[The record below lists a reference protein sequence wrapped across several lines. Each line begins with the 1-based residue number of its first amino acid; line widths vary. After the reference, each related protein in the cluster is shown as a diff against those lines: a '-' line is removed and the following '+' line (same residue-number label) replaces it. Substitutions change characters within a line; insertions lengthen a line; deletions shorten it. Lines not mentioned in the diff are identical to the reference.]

1 MARAESAA
9 RPSGKRAART
19 VPGAAP
25 GPLEGHGC
33 ARSRRRPLALVLVQI
48 ERVVIVGGGLAGSR
62 AAAELRAQE
71 YAGQITMLGAEP
83 HPPYD
88 RPPLSKKL
96 MMGELDSTSLETD
109 AAALRLEL
117 RLAEA
122 ATGLDGQAV
131 RSDRGEYP
139 FDRLIVATGAAPVL
153 LPGPGLQH
161 VLRTVDDA
169 LAIRAQ
175 LQKGTRLAIVGAGW
189 IGAEL
194 ATAAAARGCDVTVL
208 EAAATP
214 AAAALGE
221 TAGATMVP
229 WYAAAGVDLRLGQ
242 PVESVQDGGLALPG
256 GGWLE
261 ADLVVTAVGVR
272 PNTGWLGGSGVD
284 LGNGIVVD
292 SRLRSSMA
300 GVYAAGDCA
309 AFWSARYG
317 RRLRVEHWDTALHSP
332 DVAAANALGAERD
345 YDPVPYFWSEQFGR
359 MVQYVGHHEREDRLI
374 WRGDPAAERWAACWV
389 SGTAGTDRLVAVLT
403 VGRPRDILQGRRL
416 MEAGHAVDTARLADP
431 DVPVRDAAVT

>member
-1 MARAESAA
+1 M
-9 RPSGKRAART
+9 
-19 VPGAAP
+19 
-25 GPLEGHGC
+25 
-33 ARSRRRPLALVLVQI
+33 VLVQI

-62 AAAELRAQE
+62 AAAELRARE

-153 LPGPGLQH
+153 LPGPGRQH

-175 LQKGTRLAIVGAGW
+175 LRKGTRLAIVGAGW

-242 PVESVQDGGLALPG
+242 PVESIEDGGVALPG

-272 PNTGWLGGSGVD
+272 PNTGWLHGSGVD

-292 SRLRSSMA
+292 SQLRTSMA
-300 GVYAAGDCA
+300 GVYSAGDCA

-332 DVAAANALGAERD
+332 TVAAGNALGAGQD

-374 WRGDPAAERWAACWV
+374 WRGDPAGESWAACWIPA
-389 SGTAGTDRLVAVLT
+389 TAGTDRLVAVLT
-403 VGRPRDILQGRRL
+403 VGRPRDMLQGRRL
-416 MEAGHAVDTARLADP
+416 MQAGRAVDTARLADP
-431 DVPVRDAAVT
+431 DVPLRDAAVT

>member
-1 MARAESAA
+1 M
-9 RPSGKRAART
+9 
-19 VPGAAP
+19 
-25 GPLEGHGC
+25 
-33 ARSRRRPLALVLVQI
+33 LVQI

-62 AAAELRAQE
+62 AAAELRAKG
-71 YAGQITMLGAEP
+71 YAGQLTMLGAEP

-96 MMGELDSTSLETD
+96 MMGELDSTSLDTD
-109 AAALRLEL
+109 AAALGLDL
-117 RLAEA
+117 RLSEA
-122 ATGLDGQAV
+122 ATGLDGPVV
-131 RSDRGEYP
+131 RSECGEYR

-153 LPGPGLQH
+153 LPGPGRQH

-169 LAIRAQ
+169 LEIRAA
-175 LQKGTRLAIVGAGW
+175 LQKGTRLAVIGAGW

-194 ATAAAARGCDVTVL
+194 ATAAAARGCAVTVL
-208 EAAATP
+208 EAAAAP

-221 TAGATMVP
+221 AVAAMLVP
-229 WYAAAGVDLRLGQ
+229 WYAGAGVDLRLGQ
-242 PVESVQDGGLALPG
+242 PVESVQEGGVALPG

-272 PNTGWLGGSGVD
+272 PSTGWLDGSGVD
-284 LGNGIVVD
+284 LANGIVVD
-292 SRLRSSMA
+292 GRLRASSP

-309 AFWSARYG
+309 AFWSGRYG

-332 DVAAANALGAERD
+332 SVAAANALGAEQD

-374 WRGDPAAERWAACWV
+374 WRGDPADERWAACWV
-389 SGTAGTDRLVAVLT
+389 SGAGADRLAAVLT
-403 VGRPRDILQGRRL
+403 VGRPRDMLQGRRL
-416 MEAGHAVDTARLADP
+416 MEAGRAVDTARLADP
-431 DVPVRDAAVT
+431 DVPVRDTAVA

>member
-1 MARAESAA
+1 M
-9 RPSGKRAART
+9 
-19 VPGAAP
+19 
-25 GPLEGHGC
+25 
-33 ARSRRRPLALVLVQI
+33 LVQI
-48 ERVVIVGGGLAGSR
+48 ERVVIAGGGLAGSR
-62 AAAELRAQE
+62 TATELRAKG
-71 YAGQITMLGAEP
+71 YTGQITMLGAEP

-96 MMGELDSTSLETD
+96 MMGELDSTSLDTD
-109 AAALRLEL
+109 AAALGLDL
-117 RLAEA
+117 RLGEA
-122 ATGLDGQAV
+122 ATALDGRVV

-139 FDRLIVATGAAPVL
+139 FDRLIVATGAWPVL
-153 LPGPGLQH
+153 LPGPGRQH

-169 LAIRAQ
+169 LEIRDR
-175 LQKGTRLAIVGAGW
+175 LQKGTRLVIVGAGW

-194 ATAAAARGCDVTVL
+194 ATAAAARGCAVTVL
-208 EAAATP
+208 EAAAAP

-221 TAGATMVP
+221 VAGAMMVP

-242 PVESVQDGGLALPG
+242 PVEAVQEGGVALPG

-272 PNTGWLGGSGVD
+272 PGTGWLEGSGVD
-284 LGNGIVVD
+284 LGNGVVVD
-292 SRLRSSMA
+292 SGLRASVP

-309 AFWSARYG
+309 AFWSGRYG

-332 DVAAANALGAERD
+332 RVAAANALGAEQD

-359 MVQYVGHHEREDRLI
+359 MVQYVGHHAREDQLI

-389 SGTAGTDRLVAVLT
+389 SPAAGTDRLVAVLT
-403 VGRPRDILQGRRL
+403 VGRPRDMLQGRRL
-416 MEAGHAVDTARLADP
+416 MEAGQAVDTTRLADP
-431 DVPVRDAAVT
+431 DVPVRDTAVT

>member
-1 MARAESAA
+1 
-9 RPSGKRAART
+9 
-19 VPGAAP
+19 
-25 GPLEGHGC
+25 
-33 ARSRRRPLALVLVQI
+33 LVLVQI

-62 AAAELRAQE
+62 AATELRAKG
-71 YAGQITMLGAEP
+71 YAGQLTMLGAEP

-96 MMGELDSTSLETD
+96 MMGELDSTSLDTD
-109 AAALRLEL
+109 AAALGLDL
-117 RLAEA
+117 RLGEA
-122 ATGLDGQAV
+122 ATGLDGPVV
-131 RSDRGEYP
+131 RSERGEYR

-153 LPGPGLQH
+153 LPGPGRQH

-169 LAIRAQ
+169 LEIRGA
-175 LQKGTRLAIVGAGW
+175 LQKGTQLAVIGAGW

-194 ATAAAARGCDVTVL
+194 ATAAAARGCAVTVL
-208 EAAATP
+208 EAAAAP

-221 TAGATMVP
+221 EAAAMLVP
-229 WYAAAGVDLRLGQ
+229 WYAGAGVDLRLGQ
-242 PVESVQDGGLALPG
+242 PVESVQEGGVALPD

-272 PNTGWLGGSGVD
+272 PSIGWLDGSGVD
-284 LGNGIVVD
+284 LANGIVVD
-292 SRLRSSMA
+292 GRLRASSP

-309 AFWSARYG
+309 AFWSGRYG

-332 DVAAANALGAERD
+332 SVAAANALGAEQD

-374 WRGDPAAERWAACWV
+374 WRGDPAGERWAACWV
-389 SGTAGTDRLVAVLT
+389 SGAGTDRLVAVLT
-403 VGRPRDILQGRRL
+403 VGRPRDMLQGRRL
-416 MEAGHAVDTARLADP
+416 MEAGRAVDTARLADP
-431 DVPVRDAAVT
+431 DVPVRDTAVA

>member
-9 RPSGKRAART
+9 HPSGKR
-19 VPGAAP
+19 PP
-25 GPLEGHGC
+25 GPLPGTSGVP
-33 ARSRRRPLALVLVQI
+33 SRRIAAAALALVLVQI

-62 AAAELRAQE
+62 AAAELRAQD
-71 YAGQITMLGAEP
+71 YAGQITVLGAEP

-96 MMGELDSTSLETD
+96 MMGELDTTSLETD
-109 AAALRLEL
+109 AAALRLDL

-122 ATGLDGQAV
+122 ATGLDGRTV

-153 LPGPGLQH
+153 LPGPGRQQ

-169 LAIRAQ
+169 LAIRAR
-175 LQKGTRLAIVGAGW
+175 LEKGTRLAIVGAGW

-194 ATAAAARGCDVTVL
+194 ATAAAARGCAVTVL

-214 AAAALGE
+214 VAAALGE

-242 PVESVQDGGLALPG
+242 PVASIEEGGVALPG

-272 PNTGWLGGSGVD
+272 PSTGWLDGSGVD

-292 SRLRSSMA
+292 GQLRASVP

-332 DVAAANALGAERD
+332 TVAASNALGAERA

-374 WRGDPAAERWAACWV
+374 WRGDPAEERWAACWV

-403 VGRPRDILQGRRL
+403 VGQPRDMLQGRRL
-416 MEAGHAVDTARLADP
+416 MQAGQAVDTARLADP
-431 DVPVRDAAVT
+431 GVPVRDAAVT